1 MEVSCKQTSQMSAPT
16 NNTTTYTIKT
26 KYGDIEAI
34 IGSEEENLTIILKY
48 SDLADII
55 EKANK
60 TSWKETNVKLYIE
73 VEKIGHTEQA
83 VVTDLPIPEE
93 IQYLTPQQLREM
105 QK

>member
-1 MEVSCKQTSQMSAPT
+1 MAAPN

-48 SDLADII
+48 TDLADVI
-55 EKANK
+55 EKAKKNN
-60 TSWKETNVKLYIE
+60 WKETNLKLYIE
-73 VEKIGHTEQA
+73 IEKTNNTEQA
-83 VVTDLPIPEE
+83 IVTNLPIPEE
-93 IQYLTPQQLREM
+93 IIYLTPQQLRKL